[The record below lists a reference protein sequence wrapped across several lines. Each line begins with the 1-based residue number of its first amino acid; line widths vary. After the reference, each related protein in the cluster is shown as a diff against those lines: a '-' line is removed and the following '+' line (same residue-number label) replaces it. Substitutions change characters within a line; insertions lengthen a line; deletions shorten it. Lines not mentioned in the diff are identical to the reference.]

1 MVIVVVVVAV
11 MVGLFAAAGTL
22 AARLGALDGGLADEE
37 LGAEDDAAADG
48 LAGFGVLGER
58 GVFDGLLDLVA
69 AGFLAGAG
77 EGFVDVGDHGGGWLG
92 RTARSILVAI

>member
-1 MVIVVVVVAV
+1 MVIVVVAV
-11 MVGLFAAAGTL
+11 MVGLFAAAGAL

-37 LGAEDDAAADG
+37 LGTEDDAAADG
-48 LAGFGVLGER
+48 FAGFGMLGKR

-77 EGFVDVGDHGGGWLG
+77 EGFVDVGDHGEGEG
-92 RTARSILVAI
+92 V